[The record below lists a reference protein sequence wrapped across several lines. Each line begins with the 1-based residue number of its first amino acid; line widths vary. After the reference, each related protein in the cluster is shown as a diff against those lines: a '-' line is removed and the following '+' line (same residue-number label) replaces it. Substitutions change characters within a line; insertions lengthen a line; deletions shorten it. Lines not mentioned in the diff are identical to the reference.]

1 MPENPITKAIG
12 LVEELRKID
21 PELPMQ
27 VAHVLLVI
35 ARYPGLCQREVA
47 ARTQIGKS
55 SASRII
61 EGLSARGRGLV
72 SATEDAIDRRVKV
85 LMLTDQGRR
94 VVRRIVA
101 GL

>member
-1 MPENPITKAIG
+1 MSQYPLSKAIV

-27 VAHVLLVI
+27 VAHVLLLI
-35 ARYPGLCQREVA
+35 AKHPGICQREIA
-47 ARTQIGKS
+47 ARANIAKS

-61 EGLSARGRGLV
+61 DSLSAKGRGLV
-72 SATEDAIDRRVKV
+72 SATEDTIDRRVKV
-85 LMLTDQGRR
+85 LMLTDQGHR
-94 VVRRIVA
+94 VVRRIIG

>member
-1 MPENPITKAIG
+1 
-12 LVEELRKID
+12 
-21 PELPMQ
+21 MQ

-47 ARTQIGKS
+47 ERTQIGKS
-55 SASRII
+55 STSRIV
-61 EGLSARGRGLV
+61 EGLSGRGLV
-72 SATEDAIDRRVKV
+72 SATEDSIDRRVNV
-85 LMLTDQGRR
+85 LMLTDQGHR

>member
-1 MPENPITKAIG
+1 MPDIPLTKAIG

-47 ARTQIGKS
+47 ARTKIGKS

-61 EGLSARGRGLV
+61 EGLSASGRGLV
-72 SATEDAIDRRVKV
+72 SATEDTVDRRVKL
-85 LMLTDQGRR
+85 LMLTDQGHR
-94 VVRRIVA
+94 VVRRMVS

>member
-1 MPENPITKAIG
+1 MPESALTKAIG

-55 SASRII
+55 SASRIV
-61 EGLSARGRGLV
+61 EGLSGRGLI
-72 SATEDAIDRRVKV
+72 SATEDSIDRRVNV
-85 LMLTDQGRR
+85 LMLTDQGHR